1 MKHTVG
7 IVLMVTLA
15 LVLGG
20 CVTLPTGPRIMVLPG
35 HGKSFAQFREDN
47 AYCRQYARVQVG
59 GQSAQQSANAT
70 TLKSAGVGA
79 LLGGVLGAATGDS
92 QGAGVG
98 AATGALMGTMTG
110 SSNAAYGVQSLQR
123 QYDNAY
129 AQCMY
134 AKGNAIPSLGRMH
147 QRRRPRPPAY
157 YPPPPD
163 E

>member
-7 IVLMVTLA
+7 IVLMVAVA

-35 HGKSFAQFREDN
+35 HGKSFAQFQEDN
-47 AYCRQYARVQVG
+47 AYCRQYARAQVG
-59 GQSAQQSANAT
+59 GQSAQQSANVT

-79 LLGGVLGAATGDS
+79 LLGGALGAATGDS
-92 QGAGVG
+92 QGAGAG
-98 AATGALMGTMTG
+98 AATGALMGTMVG

-134 AKGNAIPSLGRMH
+134 AKGNAIPSIGRMR
-147 QRRRPRPPAY
+147 QRRRPPAY
-157 YPPPPD
+157 YSPPPPPD